1 VKEMEATIR
10 EKLYKEFI
18 EPTKEKKD
26 YIGIEVEIPII
37 NLDKKPVDFEIVHQI
52 TNKFQNEFNEFS
64 PNGIDYD
71 GNIFSLKNGRNSDII
86 CYDCSYNNIEFAMG
100 REKDLFTIEKRFKTY
115 YNYVKEEFEKHNY
128 TLTGMGIN
136 PYRRY
141 NKEIPIPSERYLM
154 LYHHL
159 KSFNKY
165 NDAPMHFHDY
175 PGYGMFSSASQVQLD
190 IHYDDLVK
198 TINTFSKIEPIK
210 AILFSNSVLMDE
222 NKHVTCFR
230 DALWEYSTHGINPHN
245 IGMYDVDFE
254 SIDDILNYMETLNI
268 YCVMR
273 DGAYIN
279 FESMNILEY
288 FKRDSV
294 TGEIYNKDEYREIE
308 IRPNIN
314 DIDYL
319 RAFKFINLTFRGTLE
334 FRSVCTQPI
343 SETMT
348 VAAFH
353 LGLKDKID
361 NLDELMSNDNIIYHK
376 GYTASE
382 LRKILIQDEMP
393 PFINKKD
400 LCKLTNNILDI
411 AKEGLLERGIG
422 EEIFLKPLYKRVKNH
437 TNPGKEVI
445 NLLHNDVK
453 LEKVIEEYGGYD
465 VELYESG

>member
-1 VKEMEATIR
+1 MEKIIR

-18 EPTKEKKD
+18 EPTKKRKNF
-26 YIGIEVEIPII
+26 IGIEIEVPII
-37 NLDKKPVDFEIVHQI
+37 NLNKEPVDFDVVHKI
-52 TNKFQNEFNEFS
+52 TDNFQKEFNSFS

-71 GNIFSLKNGRNSDII
+71 GNTFSLKNPNNSDIV

-100 REKDLFTIEKRFKTY
+100 REKDLFTINDRFTTY
-115 YNYVKEEFEKHNY
+115 YSYVKEEFEKYNY

-165 NDAPMHFHDY
+165 NDIPMHFHDY

-190 IHYDDLVK
+190 VHYDDLIK
-198 TINTFSKIEPIK
+198 TINTFTKIEPIK
-210 AILFSNSVLMDE
+210 ALLFSNSVLMDE
-222 NKHVTCFR
+222 NKHLTCFR

-254 SIDDILNYMETLNI
+254 NIDDILNYLETLNI

-279 FESMNILEY
+279 FETINLLEY
-288 FKRDSV
+288 FNRDSV
-294 TGEIYNKDEYREIE
+294 KGEIFNKNEYREIE
-308 IRPNIN
+308 ITPNIN

-319 RAFKFINLTFRGTLE
+319 RAFKFINLTFRGTIE

-343 SETMT
+343 RDTMS

-361 NLDELMSNDNIIYHK
+361 ELNEFISKDRVIYHK

-382 LRKILIQDEMP
+382 LRKLLIQDEIP
-393 PFINKKD
+393 SFINKKEI
-400 LCKLTNNILDI
+400 CKLTNNILDI
-411 AKEGLLERGIG
+411 AKEGLNQRGLG
-422 EEIFLKPLYKRVKNH
+422 EETFLKPLYNRVKCH
-437 TNPGKEVI
+437 TNPGKEMI
-445 NLLHNDVK
+445 KSLHDGIK
-453 LEKVIEEYGGYD
+453 IEKIIKDYGG
-465 VELYESG
+465 V

>member
-1 VKEMEATIR
+1 MEKLIR
-10 EKLYKEFI
+10 DKLYKEFI
-18 EPTKEKKD
+18 EPTKEKKNF
-26 YIGIEVEIPII
+26 IGIEIEVPII
-37 NLDKKPVDFEIVHQI
+37 NLNKEPVDFEIVHKI
-52 TNKFQNEFNEFS
+52 TGKFQKEFSSFS

-71 GNIFSLKNGRNSDII
+71 GNTFSLKNSYNSDIV

-100 REKDLFTIEKRFKTY
+100 REKDLFTINNRFTTY
-115 YNYVKEEFEKHNY
+115 YNYVKEEFEKYNY

-141 NKEIPIPSERYLM
+141 NKEVPIPSDRYLM

-165 NDAPMHFHDY
+165 NNISMYFHDY

-190 IHYDDLVK
+190 VHYEDLIK
-198 TINTFSKIEPIK
+198 TINTFTKIEPIK
-210 AILFSNSVLMDE
+210 ALLFSNSVLMDK
-222 NKHVTCFR
+222 NKHLTCFR

-254 SIDDILNYMETLNI
+254 DIDDIINYLETLNI

-279 FESMNILEY
+279 FESINLLEY
-288 FKRDSV
+288 FNKEFII
-294 TGEIYNKDEYREIE
+294 GEIYNKNRYEKIE
-308 IRPNIN
+308 IKPNIN

-319 RAFKFINLTFRGTLE
+319 RAFKFINLTFRGTVE

-343 SETMT
+343 RDTMS

-353 LGLKDKID
+353 LGLKEKIG
-361 NLDELMSNDNIIYHK
+361 ELNTFMSKDQVIYHK

-382 LRKILIQDEMP
+382 LRKLLIQDELP
-393 PFINKKD
+393 PFINKKE
-400 LCKLTNNILDI
+400 LCELTNNILDI
-411 AKEGLLERGIG
+411 AKEGLCKRGLG
-422 EEIFLKPLYKRVKNH
+422 EEIFLKPLYNRVKYH
-437 TNPGKEVI
+437 TNPGKEMI
-445 NLLHNDVK
+445 NSLHDGKK
-453 LEKVIEEYGGYD
+453 LEKIIKDYGG
-465 VELYESG
+465 V

>member
-1 VKEMEATIR
+1 MEKIIR

-18 EPTKEKKD
+18 EPTKQRKNF
-26 YIGIEVEIPII
+26 IGIEIEVPII
-37 NLDKKPVDFEIVHQI
+37 NLNREPVDFDIVHKI
-52 TNKFQNEFNEFS
+52 TDKFQKEFSSFS

-71 GNIFSLKNGRNSDII
+71 GNTFSLKNPNNSDIV

-100 REKDLFTIEKRFKTY
+100 REKDLFTINDRFTTY
-115 YNYVKEEFEKHNY
+115 YSYVKEEFEKHNY

-165 NDAPMHFHDY
+165 NDIPMHFHDY

-190 IHYDDLVK
+190 VHHDDLIK
-198 TINTFSKIEPIK
+198 TINTFTKIEPIK
-210 AILFSNSVLMDE
+210 ALLFSNSVLMDE
-222 NKHVTCFR
+222 NKHLTCFR

-254 SIDDILNYMETLNI
+254 DIDDILNYLETLNI

-279 FESMNILEY
+279 FESTNLLEY
-288 FKRDSV
+288 FNKDSV
-294 TGEIYNKDEYREIE
+294 KGEIYNKNGYREIE
-308 IRPNIN
+308 IKPNIN

-319 RAFKFINLTFRGTLE
+319 RAFKFINLTFRGTVE

-343 SETMT
+343 RDTMS

-361 NLDELMSNDNIIYHK
+361 ELNEFISKDRVIYHK

-382 LRKILIQDEMP
+382 LRKLLIQDELP
-393 PFINKKD
+393 SFINKKE

-411 AKEGLLERGIG
+411 AKEGLSQRGLG
-422 EEIFLKPLYKRVKNH
+422 EETFLKPLYDRVKCH
-437 TNPGKEVI
+437 TNPGKEMI
-445 NLLHNDVK
+445 KSLHDGIK
-453 LEKVIEEYGGYD
+453 IEKIIKDYGG
-465 VELYESG
+465 V

>member
-1 VKEMEATIR
+1 MGFLTV
-10 EKLYKEFI
+10 
-18 EPTKEKKD
+18 PSD
-26 YIGIEVEIPII
+26 
-37 NLDKKPVDFEIVHQI
+37 
-52 TNKFQNEFNEFS
+52 FS

-71 GNIFSLKNGRNSDII
+71 GNTFSLKNPNNSDIV

-100 REKDLFTIEKRFKTY
+100 REKDLFTINNRFIEY
-115 YNYVKEEFEKHNY
+115 YNYVKEEFEKYNY

-165 NDAPMHFHDY
+165 NDIPMHFHNY

-190 IHYDDLVK
+190 VHYNDLIK
-198 TINTFSKIEPIK
+198 TINTFTKIEPIK
-210 AILFSNSVLMDE
+210 ALLFSNSVLMDE
-222 NKHVTCFR
+222 NKHLTCFR

-254 SIDDILNYMETLNI
+254 DIDDILNYLETLNI

-279 FESMNILEY
+279 FETINLLEY
-288 FKRDSV
+288 F
-294 TGEIYNKDEYREIE
+294 NKDSIKGDIYDKKGYRQIE
-308 IRPNIN
+308 IKPNIN

-319 RAFKFINLTFRGTLE
+319 RAFKFINLTFRGTVE

-343 SETMT
+343 SDTMS

-353 LGLKDKID
+353 LGLKEKID
-361 NLDELMSNDNIIYHK
+361 ELHEFISKDRVIFHK

-382 LRKILIQDEMP
+382 LRKLLIQDEIP
-393 PFINKKD
+393 SFINKKK
-400 LCKLTNNILDI
+400 LCELTNNILNI
-411 AKEGLLERGIG
+411 AKDGLNKRGLG
-422 EEIFLKPLYKRVKNH
+422 EEIFLKPLYNRVKYH
-437 TNPGKEVI
+437 TNPGKEMI
-445 NLLHNDVK
+445 KSLHDGIK
-453 LEKVIEEYGGYD
+453 IEKIIKDYGG
-465 VELYESG
+465 V

>member
-1 VKEMEATIR
+1 MEKIIR
-10 EKLYKEFI
+10 NKLYKEFI
-18 EPTKEKKD
+18 EPTKQRKNF
-26 YIGIEVEIPII
+26 IGIEIEVPII
-37 NLDKKPVDFEIVHQI
+37 NLNKKPVDFDIVHKI
-52 TNKFQNEFNEFS
+52 TDNFKKEFSDFS

-71 GNIFSLKNGRNSDII
+71 GNTFSRINPNNSDIV

-100 REKDLFTIEKRFKTY
+100 REKDLFTINNRFIEY
-115 YNYVKEEFEKHNY
+115 YNYVKEEFEKYNY

-165 NDAPMHFHDY
+165 NDIPMHFHNY

-190 IHYDDLVK
+190 VHYNDLIK
-198 TINTFSKIEPIK
+198 TINTFTKIEPIK
-210 AILFSNSVLMDE
+210 ALLFSNSVLMDE
-222 NKHVTCFR
+222 NKHLTCFR

-254 SIDDILNYMETLNI
+254 DIDDILNYLETLNI

-279 FESMNILEY
+279 FETINLLEY
-288 FKRDSV
+288 F
-294 TGEIYNKDEYREIE
+294 NKDSIKGDIYDKKGYRQIE
-308 IRPNIN
+308 IKPNIN

-319 RAFKFINLTFRGTLE
+319 RAFKFINLTFRGTVE

-343 SETMT
+343 SDTMS

-353 LGLKDKID
+353 LGLKEKID
-361 NLDELMSNDNIIYHK
+361 ELHEFISKDRVIFHK

-382 LRKILIQDEMP
+382 LRKLLIQDEIP
-393 PFINKKD
+393 SFINKKK
-400 LCKLTNNILDI
+400 LCELTNNILNI
-411 AKEGLLERGIG
+411 AKDGLNKRGLG
-422 EEIFLKPLYKRVKNH
+422 EEIFLKPLYNRVKYH
-437 TNPGKEVI
+437 TNPGKEMI
-445 NLLHNDVK
+445 KSLHDGIK
-453 LEKVIEEYGGYD
+453 IEKIIKDYGG
-465 VELYESG
+465 V

>member
-1 VKEMEATIR
+1 MEKIIR

-18 EPTKEKKD
+18 EPTKQRKNF
-26 YIGIEVEIPII
+26 IGIEIEVPII
-37 NLDKKPVDFEIVHQI
+37 NLNREPVDFDIVHKI
-52 TNKFQNEFNEFS
+52 TDKFQKEFSSFS

-71 GNIFSLKNGRNSDII
+71 GNTFSLKNPNNSDIV

-100 REKDLFTIEKRFKTY
+100 REKDLFTINDRFTTY
-115 YNYVKEEFEKHNY
+115 YSYVKEEFEKHNY

-165 NDAPMHFHDY
+165 NDIPMHFHDY

-190 IHYDDLVK
+190 VHHDDLIK
-198 TINTFSKIEPIK
+198 TINTFTKIEPIK
-210 AILFSNSVLMDE
+210 ALLFSNSVLMDE
-222 NKHVTCFR
+222 NKHLTCFR

-254 SIDDILNYMETLNI
+254 DIDDILNYLETLNI

-279 FESMNILEY
+279 FESTNLLEY
-288 FKRDSV
+288 FNKDSV
-294 TGEIYNKDEYREIE
+294 KGEIYNKNGYGEIE
-308 IRPNIN
+308 IKPNIN

-319 RAFKFINLTFRGTLE
+319 RAFKFINLTFRGTVE

-343 SETMT
+343 RDTMS

-353 LGLKDKID
+353 LNEFISKDRV
-361 NLDELMSNDNIIYHK
+361 IYHK

-382 LRKILIQDEMP
+382 LRKLLIQDEIP
-393 PFINKKD
+393 SFINKKE

-411 AKEGLLERGIG
+411 AKEGLSQRGLG
-422 EEIFLKPLYKRVKNH
+422 EETFLKPLYDRVKCH
-437 TNPGKEVI
+437 TNPGKEMI
-445 NLLHNDVK
+445 KSLHDGIK
-453 LEKVIEEYGGYD
+453 IEKIIKDYGG
-465 VELYESG
+465 V

>member
-1 VKEMEATIR
+1 MEKIIR
-10 EKLYKEFI
+10 NKLYKEFI
-18 EPTKEKKD
+18 EPTKQRKNF
-26 YIGIEVEIPII
+26 IGIEIEVPII
-37 NLDKKPVDFEIVHQI
+37 NLNKKPVDFDIVHKI
-52 TNKFQNEFNEFS
+52 TDNFKKEFSDFS

-71 GNIFSLKNGRNSDII
+71 GNTFSLKNPNNSDIV

-100 REKDLFTIEKRFKTY
+100 REKDLFTINNRFIEY
-115 YNYVKEEFEKHNY
+115 YNYVKEEFEKYNY

-165 NDAPMHFHDY
+165 NDIPMHFHNY

-190 IHYDDLVK
+190 VHYNDLIK
-198 TINTFSKIEPIK
+198 TINTFTKIEPIK
-210 AILFSNSVLMDE
+210 ALLFSNSVLMDE
-222 NKHVTCFR
+222 NKHLTCFR

-254 SIDDILNYMETLNI
+254 DIDDILNYLETLNI

-279 FESMNILEY
+279 FETINLLEY
-288 FKRDSV
+288 F
-294 TGEIYNKDEYREIE
+294 NKDSIKGDIYDKKGYRQIE
-308 IRPNIN
+308 IKPNIN

-319 RAFKFINLTFRGTLE
+319 RAFKFINLTFRGTVE

-343 SETMT
+343 SDTMS

-353 LGLKDKID
+353 LGLKEKID
-361 NLDELMSNDNIIYHK
+361 ELHEFISKDRVIFHK

-382 LRKILIQDEMP
+382 LRKLLIQDEIP
-393 PFINKKD
+393 SFINKKK
-400 LCKLTNNILDI
+400 LCELTNNILNI
-411 AKEGLLERGIG
+411 AKDGLNKRGRG
-422 EEIFLKPLYKRVKNH
+422 EEIFLKPLYNRVKYH
-437 TNPGKEVI
+437 TNPGKEMI
-445 NLLHNDVK
+445 KSLHDGIK
-453 LEKVIEEYGGYD
+453 IEKIIKDYGG
-465 VELYESG
+465 V

>member
-1 VKEMEATIR
+1 MENIIR
-10 EKLYKEFI
+10 DKLYKEFI
-18 EPTKEKKD
+18 EPTKQKKNF
-26 YIGIEVEIPII
+26 IGIEIEVPII
-37 NLDKKPVDFEIVHQI
+37 NLNKEPVDFDIVHKI
-52 TNKFQNEFNEFS
+52 TGNFQKEFNDFS

-71 GNIFSLKNGRNSDII
+71 GNTFSLKNPKNSDIV

-100 REKDLFTIEKRFKTY
+100 REKDLFSINDRFITY
-115 YNYVKEEFEKHNY
+115 YSYVKEEFEKYDY

-141 NKEIPIPSERYLM
+141 NREIPIPSERYLM

-165 NDAPMHFHDY
+165 NDIPMHFHDY

-190 IHYDDLVK
+190 VHHDDLVK

-210 AILFSNSVLMDE
+210 ALLFSNSVLMDE
-222 NKHVTCFR
+222 NKHVTCYR

-254 SIDDILNYMETLNI
+254 SVDDILNYLETLNI

-273 DGAYIN
+273 NGAYIN
-279 FESMNILEY
+279 FESMNVMDY
-288 FKRDSV
+288 FQNSHI
-294 TGEIYNKDEYREIE
+294 TGEIYKNDKYEQIKIKPEID
-308 IRPNIN
+308 

-343 SETMT
+343 RDTMS

-361 NLDELMSNDNIIYHK
+361 ELNELISNDRVIYHK

-382 LRKILIQDEMP
+382 LRKLLIQDELP
-393 PFINKKD
+393 TFINKKE
-400 LCKLTNNILDI
+400 LCSLTNNILDI
-411 AKEGLLERGIG
+411 AKEGLVERGAG
-422 EEIFLKPLYKRVKNH
+422 EEIFLKTLFNRVKNH
-437 TNPGKEVI
+437 TNPGKEI
-445 NLLHNDVK
+445 IKSLNSGTDI
-453 LEKVIEEYGGYD
+453 EKVIKEYGG
-465 VELYESG
+465 V